1 LLVVLVAPITILCQ
15 AISAQSVPTADARV
29 VAIMDKILKRGEGHA
44 EGREDVKTRTWV
56 PPLPEDIASIREI
69 GPQAIG
75 PLNKALDSQS
85 PFRQLLAVRLLGEIG
100 GPEVVPP
107 LKRGLEAGRWVVVRT
122 QSLSSLLRVPD
133 DLALPI
139 IRDAVHDSD
148 PQVSGRAKDL
158 LTDYYHLSV
167 EQ

>member
-1 LLVVLVAPITILCQ
+1 
-15 AISAQSVPTADARV
+15 
-29 VAIMDKILKRGEGHA
+29 
-44 EGREDVKTRTWV
+44 
-56 PPLPEDIASIREI
+56 
-69 GPQAIG
+69 
-75 PLNKALDSQS
+75 
-85 PFRQLLAVRLLGEIG
+85 LGEIG

-158 LTDYYHLSV
+158 
-167 EQ
+167 